1 MASRRG
7 IFCLD
12 EQFVMITAVHS
23 LRDFPHLDHGAPSS
37 PVFQVGQ
44 AEPAD
49 APDKAGGVAL
59 ALTLWPSLHLLDLGA
74 VSGLSG
80 ILGAR

>member
-12 EQFVMITAVHS
+12 EQFVMIKAVHS
-23 LRDFPHLDHGAPSS
+23 LHDIPYLDHGAPSS

-44 AEPAD
+44 TEPAD

-59 ALTLWPSLHLLDLGA
+59 ALTLWPFSSPSRPRG
-74 VSGLSG
+74 GLSG